1 MPPES
6 AEPLKASAVARR
18 DRQVAEQACRADIAH
33 RQRSRL
39 ATFE

>member
-18 DRQVAEQACRADIAH
+18 DRQVAEQACRAGIAH

-39 ATFE
+39 ATF